1 MLEDFLGG
9 AIAMGFAVAALFFL
23 KFWHRTR
30 EKLFLAFSGSFLLL
44 AVTQALLTLS
54 GVPTEERS
62 QLYLL
67 RLMAFLSVAVP
78 LAIYAIFGVVGFL
91 RATDETDARVS
102 RSLRVAH
109 EHASKVMATSEAVAE
124 KAFSLVNGKK
134 PQDLRSI
141 EAFLH
146 EELRKRSV
154 DQPQIQS
161 I

>member
-1 MLEDFLGG
+1 MLEDFLGV

-67 RLMAFLSVAVP
+67 RLMAFLLLLGAMWWQN
-78 LAIYAIFGVVGFL
+78 
-91 RATDETDARVS
+91 RR
-102 RSLRVAH
+102 
-109 EHASKVMATSEAVAE
+109 
-124 KAFSLVNGKK
+124 GKNA
-134 PQDLRSI
+134 P
-141 EAFLH
+141 
-146 EELRKRSV
+146 
-154 DQPQIQS
+154 
-161 I
+161 